1 MNSLGPEGVAATAP
15 KVPLRRVGMPEDIAY
30 LYCFLASSES
40 AYVTG
45 QLIVADGARSLA
57 GLD

>member
-1 MNSLGPEGVAATAP
+1 LR
-15 KVPLRRVGMPEDIAY
+15 RRVGVPHDIAY
-30 LYCFLASSES
+30 LYCFLASPESE
-40 AYVTG
+40 YVTG